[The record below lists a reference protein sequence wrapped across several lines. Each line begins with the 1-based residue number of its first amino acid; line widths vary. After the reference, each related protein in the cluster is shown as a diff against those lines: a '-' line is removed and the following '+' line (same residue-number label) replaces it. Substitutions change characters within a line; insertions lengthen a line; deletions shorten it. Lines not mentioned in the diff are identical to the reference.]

1 MLMCESDFNKG
12 LRGQKR
18 WYGLFPVL
26 VRGQYP
32 GGQFFE
38 THTLADNISDGGLY
52 LQLPG
57 NLLPCERLFSL
68 TRLPG
73 GASLAAL
80 GRIVRQEK
88 QGHGLSGLAVRFS
101 RSRLIPVPFS
111 DLRRGFMCC
120 KPVKNN
126 CACRYREPEEV

>member
-1 MLMCESDFNKG
+1 MKTPVICQIKAQMQTIRILTDVINENDFNED
-12 LRGQKR
+12 LRGQRR

-26 VRGQYP
+26 VRGRYP
-32 GGQFFE
+32 GGRVFE

-73 GASLAAL
+73 GAFLAAL
-80 GRIVRQEK
+80 GRIVRQEA

-101 RSRLIPVPFS
+101 RCRLIPAQSS
-111 DLRRGFMCC
+111 D
-120 KPVKNN
+120 
-126 CACRYREPEEV
+126 